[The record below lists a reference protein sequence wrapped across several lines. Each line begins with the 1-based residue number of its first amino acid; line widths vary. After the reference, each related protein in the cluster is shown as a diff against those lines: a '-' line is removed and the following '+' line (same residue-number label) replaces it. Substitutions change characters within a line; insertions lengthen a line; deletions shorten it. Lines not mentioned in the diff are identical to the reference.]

1 MAAKILVVDDSGT
14 DRLMIKDML
23 SEYHVLTACDGV
35 EAMRVIDVNQD
46 IDLIILDLNM
56 PRMDGFQVLKNLKSD
71 KRYEKLRAIIL
82 TNDDE
87 IANEVKGL
95 KLGAV
100 DYIRKPIHM
109 DSLKVRIE
117 IQFQLLCMQRFAEQ
131 ELYEQGLTFNAIFYQ
146 APIGI
151 AISLDDESLA
161 ADGPY
166 FLRVNPMYEQIT
178 GRTAAELLKL
188 GWEQIVYAD
197 DVKEEQAHFEQ
208 LRVGAINSYAMEK
221 RCLKPD
227 GSVAWVYVV
236 VAPIALS
243 GDQQRKYIRLVQDI
257 TERKKAEK
265 ALAKSERSKSAFLSH
280 LPGVAYICDYDCN
293 GTMRYIS
300 EGCYDLTGYVPE
312 SFLNNKD
319 IAFKDIIIP
328 ECRASLRQAWGQG
341 VSEKKPFRCEY
352 EIITA
357 GGEHKWVLE
366 LGQGTYNEQGDV
378 ETLEGIIID
387 ISDKKEMENDLI
399 YKNQHDIWTGLLNRR
414 CLENILA
421 KDAMVPLTEKRA
433 VVSINLSTIHLLSLT
448 YGFHYSQTLLRKVAD
463 SLSIY
468 CDDSHQL
475 FSTYEYRFVFYV
487 KGYRDK
493 NELNAFCKAVAMT
506 LESTLDVERVG
517 GGVGVLEIDEGNKHD
532 IEKLLKN
539 LLVTSETAINTY
551 KNDIGI
557 CFFDEEM
564 EVQIIREETISRE
577 LSQIVAG
584 ENTKRLFLQYQP
596 ILDLRTSQIC
606 GFEALARLDSDQLG
620 LVSPLKFITIAEKT
634 KLIVPLG
641 DMIMQKALHFLKTVE
656 ERGCHAISMSVNISA
671 IQLLREGFMERLIE
685 VIHSLQLSPESV
697 CLEFTESVFFPDF
710 KNINNILGEIKKHGI
725 KVALDDFGTGYSS
738 FAREQELN
746 VDCLKI
752 DKFFIDGLMVRDPEE
767 SITGSIIS
775 MAHKIG
781 HSVVAEGVENE
792 RQLQYLKAH
801 NCDRIQGALTGKPLA
816 EAEALALLENQNRKK

>member
-1 MAAKILVVDDSGT
+1 MAAKILVVDDSAT
-14 DRLMIKDML
+14 DRLIIKDML
-23 SEYHVLTACDGV
+23 SEYHILTAHDGV
-35 EAMRVIDVNQD
+35 EAMRAIDVNPD

-56 PRMDGFQVLKNLKSD
+56 PHMDGFQVLKKLKSD
-71 KRYEKLRAIIL
+71 KRYEKLRTIIL
-82 TNDDE
+82 TNYDE
-87 IANEVKGL
+87 IENEVKGL
-95 KLGAV
+95 QLGAV

-109 DSLKVRIE
+109 ESLKVRIE
-117 IQFQLLCMQRFAEQ
+117 IHFQLLSMQRFVEQ
-131 ELYEQGLTFNAIFYQ
+131 ELHEQGLTFNAVFYQ

-151 AISLDDESLA
+151 AISCSERSLTA
-161 ADGPY
+161 GDVS
-166 FLRVNPMYEQIT
+166 FLLVNPMYEKIT
-178 GRTAAELLKL
+178 GRTSAELMNL
-188 GWEQIVYAD
+188 GWEQITHPD
-197 DVKEEQAHFEQ
+197 DVEEEQAHFEK
-208 LRVGAINSYAMEK
+208 LRAGDIKSYALEK
-221 RCLKPD
+221 RYLKPD
-227 GSVAWVYVV
+227 GSIVWAYIV
-236 VAPIALS
+236 VAPIAS
-243 GDQQRKYIRLVQDI
+243 SQDQPLKYIRLVQDI
-257 TERKKAEK
+257 TERKETEK
-265 ALAKSERSKSAFLSH
+265 ALAESERSKSAFLSH
-280 LPGVAYICDYDCN
+280 LPGVAYICSYDYA

-300 EGCYDLTGYVPE
+300 EGCHELTGYAPE
-312 SFLNNKD
+312 SFLDNKD
-319 IAFKDIIIP
+319 LAFNDIITSK
-328 ECRASLRQAWGQG
+328 CRKLLWAERAKAASLKA
-341 VSEKKPFRCEY
+341 PYRCEY
-352 EIITA
+352 ELITA

-414 CLENILA
+414 YLENILA
-421 KDAMVPLTEKRA
+421 KDATAPLTGKRA

-448 YGFHYSQTLLRKVAD
+448 YGFHYSQALLKKVAD
-463 SLSIY
+463 SLRTY

-487 KGYRDK
+487 KGYQDK
-493 NELNAFCKAVAMT
+493 NDLNAFCKAVAVT
-506 LESTLDVERVG
+506 LEATLDVERVG
-517 GGVGVLEIDEGNKHD
+517 GGIGVLEIDEANKQN
-532 IEKLLKN
+532 IEQLLKN

-557 CFFDEEM
+557 CFFDAQM

-584 ENTKRLFLQYQP
+584 ENPERLFLQYQP
-596 ILDLRTSQIC
+596 ILDLRTNQIS
-606 GFEALARLDSDQLG
+606 GFEALARLDSDHLG
-620 LVSPLKFITIAEKT
+620 LVSPLKFIPIAEKT

-656 ERGCHAISMSVNISA
+656 ERGYHVISISVNISA
-671 IQLLREGFMERLIE
+671 IQLLREGFMEHLIE
-685 VIHSLQLSPESV
+685 VIHTLQLTPESV

-710 KNINNILGEIKKHGI
+710 KNINSILGEIKKYGI

-767 SITGSIIS
+767 SIAGNIIS

-781 HSVVAEGVENE
+781 HIVVAEGVEYE

-801 NCDRIQGALTGKPLA
+801 DCDRIQGYLIGKPLA
-816 EAEALALLENQNRKK
+816 EAEALALLEKSQL